1 MNERD
6 EIQEFDLDDILNEFH
21 EEPEE
26 ASEEE
31 VEEVFE
37 ALEPAAAP
45 VSDDTLVRKPV
56 VSREPEAGDAP
67 AEENTQ
73 ATVRLEKLSDVAIP
87 EKEEEPVVVEEPEP
101 VVIEMDPK
109 LRLRELKKALIA
121 GPEKRYYELDQEGL
135 TRLQSSIF
143 VNILIVLLC
152 AAITVMNAMDMIP
165 GSRLRLVIFSQVL
178 AMLLSAWLGSHQLL
192 DGLTDLLKLR
202 FSIRTM
208 LTLTF
213 AACCADAVFCLKELR
228 IPCCAAFSLEMTL
241 AMLASYHRHTTE
253 MAQMDT
259 LRKAV
264 RLHSLVKVP
273 NYFEGKAG
281 ILRGHGKVED
291 FMDNYNKTSAPQ
303 LFQSIF
309 CFVTLLLCGGVAVFT
324 GMRHGSTSLAV
335 QILATSM
342 LVAVP
347 AGFFVALTRPAA
359 ILEKRLHMVGTV
371 LCGWKGIKGLKGKAA
386 VPLKDEDLFP
396 TGATKLNGVK
406 FYGDRTPTDV
416 ISYAASLVI
425 ASGSGLGPLFR
436 QLLTSRGGREL
447 NVRELKYYSGA
458 GVGGTVNGISVLIGS
473 SHFLQDKGVD
483 VPQGAMVNQALYVAI
498 DGEFCAVVAISYGKM
513 RSAAGGLVSICSTR
527 RLTPILVGSDF
538 MITESLLRSKFGVST
553 KRIAFPGQDVRS
565 TLRKQRP
572 DESATAMAMTTRGDL
587 ISFAYAIS
595 GARALRT
602 SCTLGLILHVL
613 AGVVGILIMLALGYL
628 GSVTLLTPIN
638 VLLYQLVW
646 LLPGLLITEWTRTV

>member
-45 VSDDTLVRKPV
+45 VSDDTLVREPV
-56 VSREPEAGDAP
+56 VSREPEASDAP

-73 ATVRLEKLSDVAIP
+73 ATVRLEKLSDVTIP

-241 AMLASYHRHTTE
+241 AMLASYHRTPPKWRRWTPC
-253 MAQMDT
+253 A
-259 LRKAV
+259 
-264 RLHSLVKVP
+264 
-273 NYFEGKAG
+273 
-281 ILRGHGKVED
+281 
-291 FMDNYNKTSAPQ
+291 
-303 LFQSIF
+303 
-309 CFVTLLLCGGVAVFT
+309 
-324 GMRHGSTSLAV
+324 
-335 QILATSM
+335 
-342 LVAVP
+342 
-347 AGFFVALTRPAA
+347 RP
-359 ILEKRLHMVGTV
+359 
-371 LCGWKGIKGLKGKAA
+371 
-386 VPLKDEDLFP
+386 
-396 TGATKLNGVK
+396 
-406 FYGDRTPTDV
+406 
-416 ISYAASLVI
+416 S
-425 ASGSGLGPLFR
+425 
-436 QLLTSRGGREL
+436 
-447 NVRELKYYSGA
+447 
-458 GVGGTVNGISVLIGS
+458 
-473 SHFLQDKGVD
+473 
-483 VPQGAMVNQALYVAI
+483 
-498 DGEFCAVVAISYGKM
+498 
-513 RSAAGGLVSICSTR
+513 
-527 RLTPILVGSDF
+527 
-538 MITESLLRSKFGVST
+538 VST
-553 KRIAFPGQDVRS
+553 A
-565 TLRKQRP
+565 
-572 DESATAMAMTTRGDL
+572 
-587 ISFAYAIS
+587 
-595 GARALRT
+595 
-602 SCTLGLILHVL
+602 
-613 AGVVGILIMLALGYL
+613 
-628 GSVTLLTPIN
+628 
-638 VLLYQLVW
+638 W
-646 LLPGLLITEWTRTV
+646 